1 MPAGAGLSA
10 GTHRKPASS
19 TRRSAATRMSAGARA
34 VASTWLRVT
43 VREGLG
49 EMGYAFRRRRE
60 ADALVWRS
68 SWATSAEPIH
78 KFWLILVRSRRLQ
91 FQGMHAPLNCSLQPS
106 RIRPARDDSLPGVAT
121 FFLIPLLMHTP
132 HPRNRSPTLGQAAM
146 TSPASAGTSS
156 TGKSCCKPASLML
169 SETPTRTTRGDWR
182 RRSFGAARL
191 PAAPRRWI
199 RHRQTP
205 PVV

>member
-1 MPAGAGLSA
+1 MASSSCARIQSTWIIGRELLQDTLTTRSLLFRGSVIRFCARSSLSNVCVVCVCCVCVCMPAGAGLSA

-91 FQGMHAPLNCSLQPS
+91 FQGMRAPLNCSL
-106 RIRPARDDSLPGVAT
+106 
-121 FFLIPLLMHTP
+121 
-132 HPRNRSPTLGQAAM
+132 
-146 TSPASAGTSS
+146 
-156 TGKSCCKPASLML
+156 
-169 SETPTRTTRGDWR
+169 
-182 RRSFGAARL
+182 
-191 PAAPRRWI
+191 
-199 RHRQTP
+199 
-205 PVV
+205 